1 MKIMIN
7 LSTTSSRIMTI
18 IMTTVTIIL
27 YQRKPTIINRNKLL
41 TKAQIVISSN
51 RNFRKIQNTSPKIRT
66 ISHRTKA
73 VTADIKTSSK

>member
-1 MKIMIN
+1 MKITIN

-27 YQRKPTIINRNKLL
+27 YQRKPTIINPNKLV

-51 RNFRKIQNTSPKIRT
+51 RNFKIIQNTSPKIRT
-66 ISHRTKA
+66 LSRRTKA
-73 VTADIKTSSK
+73 VIADIKTSSK